1 MYQVIARRWRPK
13 SFDEVVGQRH
23 VVETLKR
30 AIEKERILHAYL
42 FSGPRGVGKTSMARI
57 FAKALNCEKG
67 PTPTP
72 CCECEACVEIDR
84 GTFVDVVEMD
94 AASNRGIDEI
104 RELREKVRYA
114 SVKGRYKVYIIDE
127 VHMLTEQAFNALLK
141 TLEEPPPGVVFVF
154 ATTEPRRI
162 PQTILS
168 RCVRFDFKPLTQEE
182 AVEILARICEKEGV
196 SFERD
201 ALEVIAKSSG
211 GSLRDAEMLL
221 EQAILFTDGDIKR
234 DKVYDILGLVDVIA
248 VENFVS
254 ALLKRDVER
263 ALSVFK
269 SEVLVRGYDVGGFLS
284 SLLDYL
290 RDRLRDSA
298 VRGNVEESVKF
309 YTFFKVFL
317 RVAEDVRRHPFVD
330 LLMEAEIIR
339 LTSLPPLEH
348 IAGLLKGLDSVDA
361 GYVERES
368 EKRATPSAVSSSESA
383 VNEIKRVAATVPA
396 LGALLDYAQIE
407 EEEGC
412 IVIKPGSLTKVQWE
426 LLLERKDVLEEA
438 LRERGFSL
446 DFRGEPRNNSGVKER
461 AAIKQKA
468 RENPTVQKVLEFF
481 PEAVIVDVKK
491 REG

>member
-254 ALLKRDVER
+254 ALLERDVER

-269 SEVLVRGYDVGGFLS
+269 SDVLGRGYDVGGFLS

-298 VRGNVEESVKF
+298 VKGNVEESVKF

-317 RVAEDVRRHPFVD
+317 RVAEDVRRHPFGD

-348 IAGLLKGLDSVDA
+348 IAGLLKDA
-361 GYVERES
+361 GSVAVES
-368 EKRATPSAVSSSESA
+368 VEKEPQKGAAPSPVYSKSA
-383 VNEIKRVAATVPA
+383 VNELKRVAATVPA

-407 EEEGC
+407 EEEGA

-426 LLLERKDVLEEA
+426 LLLERRAVLEEA
-438 LRERGFSL
+438 LKERGLSL
-446 DFRGEPRNNSGVKER
+446 EFRGEPRNSSGVKER